1 MEEKREKIM
10 TNNRKFGCEIQD
22 AKAHLTDADFVI
34 HSFMVD
40 IGGEADYLQT
50 PFASH
55 SSSSGS
61 RFLASLSLQTFVLA
75 QNAFQA
81 VVRQFDVGR
90 VINRACQTVTF

>member
-55 SSSSGS
+55 SPIIRFAFSCFAPSANFRLSSKCVTGGS
-61 RFLASLSLQTFVLA
+61 TP
-75 QNAFQA
+75 
-81 VVRQFDVGR
+81 
-90 VINRACQTVTF
+90 I